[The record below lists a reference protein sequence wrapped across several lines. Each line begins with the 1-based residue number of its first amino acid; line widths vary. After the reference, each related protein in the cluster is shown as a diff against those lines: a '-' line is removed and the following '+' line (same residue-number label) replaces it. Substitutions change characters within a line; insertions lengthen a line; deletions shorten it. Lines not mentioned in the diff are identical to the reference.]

1 MPSQIEGMKSV
12 DASNPPS
19 FRIEKDPTNRKRKLP
34 TSAVAIVNKAKKAQI
49 AQKVVGFQNLHLGKR
64 VVKANAKIIQSV
76 MMFDYLFFICS

>member
-34 TSAVAIVNKAKKAQI
+34 TSAVAIVNKAKKAQK
-49 AQKVVGFQNLHLGKR
+49 AQKVVGFQNLHL

>member
-1 MPSQIEGMKSV
+1 MKSV

-34 TSAVAIVNKAKKAQI
+34 TSAVAIVNKAKKAQK
-49 AQKVVGFQNLHLGKR
+49 AQKVVGFQNLHL